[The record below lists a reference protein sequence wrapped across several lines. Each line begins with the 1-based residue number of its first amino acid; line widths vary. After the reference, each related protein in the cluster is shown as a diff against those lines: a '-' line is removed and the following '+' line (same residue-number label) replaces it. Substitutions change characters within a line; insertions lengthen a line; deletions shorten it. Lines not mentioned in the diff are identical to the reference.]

1 MRQRPAVEAKRN
13 SLALD
18 VLLTTARHNL
28 RNVEV
33 TTFGAGTDHVFESVG
48 GSEGVEYDL
57 PGFITGDVQLVVHHH
72 FKRFHS
78 ALTRLLFQLA

>member
-48 GSEGVEYDL
+48 GSEGVEHDL
-57 PGFITGDVQLVVHHH
+57 TGLVTGNIQLVVHHH